1 LKTVGLTGGIGS
13 GKSTVAGFFKELG
26 VAVYIADEQARELV
40 NTSPEIRLEIE
51 TLLGSEAYRDD
62 QLDRGFVAKRVFGNA
77 ELLDKLNQIIHP
89 RVRTQFAK
97 WKEQQSG
104 PYCVMEAA
112 ILFENGGYKLC
123 DRTIL
128 VTAPEELRI
137 QRVIKRDGVSK
148 EEVQERMDH
157 QWPDAKKK
165 KLADY
170 TIENIDLKATRKKV
184 SALHK
189 KLAETP

>member
-1 LKTVGLTGGIGS
+1 LKTIGLTGGIGS

-26 VAVYIADEQARELV
+26 VPVFIADEQARELV

-62 QLDRGFVAKRVFGNA
+62 QLDRSFVADRVFGNA
-77 ELLDKLNQIIHP
+77 ELLDGLNQIIHP
-89 RVRTQFAK
+89 RVRTHFAK
-97 WKEQQSG
+97 WKEQQNG
-104 PYCVMEAA
+104 PYCIMEAA
-112 ILFENGGYKLC
+112 ILFENGGFKLC

-148 EEVQERMDH
+148 EEVKARMGH
-157 QWPDAKKK
+157 QWPDTKKK
-165 KLADY
+165 KLANY
-170 TIENIDLKATRKKV
+170 TIENIDLKATRKMV
-184 SALHK
+184 WALHE
-189 KLAETP
+189 KLAATP